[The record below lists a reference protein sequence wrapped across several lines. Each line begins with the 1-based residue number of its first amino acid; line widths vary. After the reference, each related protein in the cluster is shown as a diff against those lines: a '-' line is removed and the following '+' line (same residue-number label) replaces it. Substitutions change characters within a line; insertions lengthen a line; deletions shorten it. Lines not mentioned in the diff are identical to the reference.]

1 MSHFVFP
8 PIFSTLT
15 LSITSNLQL
24 ITFRFYPLRW
34 TNGLNFKY
42 FGNIWWNGGIVSG
55 VNLNDKTGKITQGT
69 DGNLRWTD
77 AKSKWD
83 DYGTYRMTV
92 DMNTNPQTVTFE
104 KL

>member
-1 MSHFVFP
+1 M
-8 PIFSTLT
+8 
-15 LSITSNLQL
+15 
-24 ITFRFYPLRW
+24 
-34 TNGLNFKY
+34 
-42 FGNIWWNGGIVSG
+42 SG

-77 AKSKWD
+77 ANSKWD

>member
-1 MSHFVFP
+1 MAEIGDKVYQFTGRYREKWWELEP
-8 PIFSTLT
+8 
-15 LSITSNLQL
+15 
-24 ITFRFYPLRW
+24 YDRW
-34 TNGLNFKY
+34 ANGLNFKY

-69 DGNLRWTD
+69 DGNLGWTD
-77 AKSKWD
+77 ANSKWD